1 VMRHDGFGFAE
12 AGGIS
17 SQNLTAS
24 PQPQIQSA
32 PRMAQ
37 LDMDRQGQDIVV
49 VDDQP
54 IPQQPSGVPGQQSSS
69 QPIVVQPS
77 LNSMLR
83 QQLLLELVYT

>member
-1 VMRHDGFGFAE
+1 MKHDGFGFAE

-24 PQPQIQSA
+24 PQPQIQSM
-32 PRMAQ
+32 PKTAQ
-37 LDMDRQGQDIVV
+37 LDVDRQGQDIVV

-54 IPQQPSGVPGQQSSS
+54 APQQQSAPSGQQSSS
-69 QPIVVQPS
+69 QPIIVGPS

-83 QQLLLELVYT
+83 QQLLLDLAYT